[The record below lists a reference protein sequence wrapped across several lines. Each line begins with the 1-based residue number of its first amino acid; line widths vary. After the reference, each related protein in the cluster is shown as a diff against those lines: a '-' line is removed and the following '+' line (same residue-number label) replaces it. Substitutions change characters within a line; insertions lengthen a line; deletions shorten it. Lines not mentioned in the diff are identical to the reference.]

1 MKKSFFIKLLGTAL
15 AVSMLLLA
23 VGCSKGDGQGDYIVT
38 IETPSYSSEPTYQ
51 PTYQPTDEPTTEPTV
66 QPSAAVTEEPTPTP
80 SNPGNTVVPLV
91 SQSGTYYKYEGLNLV
106 RVDNRAF
113 ELSVFDEGVVTLYAN
128 LVNDTA
134 DALAGKT
141 TVYSLIVPTSDGI
154 MMPDDIRPQIAWLT
168 KQGEDMGIVFS
179 KMNDKVRKVNIYN
192 RLMCHRD
199 ECLYFRTDHHWD
211 GIGAYYAYEEFCSV
225 KGITP
230 YTRAQRTEKLYDGFL
245 GSLYNESNG
254 DQALMPADT
263 VHAYLPVCSSATM
276 VFYDAEGKGTTWP
289 IVADVSNYKAS
300 AKYGCFAG
308 GDHPLTV
315 FTNPEVTDGSV
326 LIIVKESYG
335 NALMP
340 LLVDHYSKVYEV
352 DYRYW
357 KGNLIDLANEVN
369 ATDLIFANNFTMIS
383 GRSMIGKISLIVK
396 K

>member
-1 MKKSFFIKLLGTAL
+1 MKNTRFVKLLGTVL

-23 VGCSKGDGQGDYIVT
+23 VGCSRGSGQEDEIVAIAT
-38 IETPSYSSEPTYQ
+38 PYYTQETVVTAA
-51 PTYQPTDEPTTEPTV
+51 PTDEPAVPTVEPTAGGTDEPTV
-66 QPSAAVTEEPTPTP
+66 TPKP
-80 SNPGNTVVPLV
+80 VNPGDTVIPLY
-91 SQSGTYYKYEGLNLV
+91 SQSGEYYKYEGLNLV

-128 LVNDTA
+128 LVNQAA

-154 MMPDDIRPQIAWLT
+154 MMPDDIRPKISYIT
-168 KQGEDMGIVFS
+168 KQGEDMEIVFS
-179 KMNDKVRKVNIYN
+179 KMSDRVKTVNIYN

-211 GIGAYYAYEEFCSV
+211 GIGAYYAYEEFCAV
-225 KGITP
+225 KGIAP
-230 YTRAQRTEKLYDGFL
+230 YTREQRTEVLYDGFL
-245 GSLYNESNG
+245 GSLYSESNG
-254 DQALMPADT
+254 DPALLPADT
-263 VHAYLPVCSSATM
+263 VHAYLPV
-276 VFYDAEGKGTTWP
+276 WP
-289 IVADVSNYKAS
+289 IVANVTNYKAS

-326 LIIVKESYG
+326 LIIIKESYG

-340 LLVDHYSKVYEV
+340 LLVDHYSKIYEV

-357 KGNLIDLANEVN
+357 KGNLIDLANEVH
-369 ATDLIFANNFTMIS
+369 ATDMIFANNFTMIS
-383 GRSMIGKISLIVK
+383 GRSMIGKLSLIVNK
-396 K
+396 